1 MMIDAKNLIEMS
13 NAVRATALRALRH
26 AKSGHIGI
34 ALGAADII
42 TMIYAVFL
50 NPARDRFV
58 LSAGH
63 GSALLYAILKLAG
76 YRVGDL
82 DSLRR
87 LDGLPGHPEFGI
99 DGVSATTGPLGQGVA
114 NAVGMAIAEKHF
126 NSDGRIYCMAS
137 DGDLMEGVANEAI
150 SFAGR
155 YKLNNLVLLWDNN
168 GVSIDGAAQTDINMA
183 ARMRAAGWDVRIA
196 NGHDFDEMYDAV
208 SAESNGPVFVQCN
221 TVIGI
226 GSSAAGGSRAH
237 GFDLSDAEIASLIE
251 DLDSVRGR
259 ELWGMIARTHAT
271 PRPRKYAVAPNPLL
285 PDVPHFAST
294 REMSGVYLS
303 RIMSRAKNIICGS
316 ADLGHSTNVRVDGTV
331 PITSNDFSGNY
342 INYGVREHAMAAI
355 MNGMAYSG
363 LRAVGSTFLVFS
375 DYMRGAMRLA
385 ALAGLPV
392 VYVLTHDSIAVGPD
406 GPTHQPVEQLISLRC
421 IPNLDVY
428 RPADINETLGA
439 YRNILEERRPSV
451 VVLGRNKVDI
461 LDTTSIN
468 DIRYGA
474 YIIEKEQKDLEGI
487 IISTGEE
494 IELAKKV
501 WKNLN
506 DKGIGIRLVSMPS
519 MECFE
524 RQDDNYQE
532 SVLPSNIKKFVI
544 EASSSYSWYKYTS
557 KEYMFTVDN
566 FGKSGKRCDVL
577 HEYGFLEKDIELKI
591 EELLK

>member
-50 NPARDRFV
+50 NPMRDRFV

-63 GSALLYAILKLAG
+63 GSALLYATLKLAG

-87 LDGLPGHPEFGI
+87 LYGLPGHPEFGI

-126 NSDGRIYCMAS
+126 NSGGRIYCMAS

-183 ARMRAAGWDVRIA
+183 ARMRAAGWDVRVA
-196 NGHDFDEMYDAV
+196 NGHDFDEMYDAT
-208 SAESNGPVFVQCN
+208 SAESDGPIFVQCN

-251 DLDSVRGR
+251 DLDSAHGR

-271 PRPRKYAVAPNPLL
+271 PRVRKYATAPNPLL

-294 REMSGVYLS
+294 REISGAYLS
-303 RIMSRAKNIICGS
+303 RIMSHAKNIICGS

-406 GPTHQPVEQLISLRC
+406 GPTHQPVEQLSGLRLVPNMNVFRPANMLEVAWAWRTALSETSRPSC
-421 IPNLDVY
+421 IVLSRQKIMRTGAPVWGYVDAGGYIIYKPKSSHIRMTIIATGSEVPLAIAVARRLGAWVQVASIPSVAHFRAMDAEYKNHILRGRVVAIEAAATAPWFEFADDVIGIDDFGLSGPGDMVY
-428 RPADINETLGA
+428 RECGFDADEIA
-439 YRNILEERRPSV
+439 AA
-451 VVLGRNKVDI
+451 
-461 LDTTSIN
+461 
-468 DIRYGA
+468 IR
-474 YIIEKEQKDLEGI
+474 
-487 IISTGEE
+487 
-494 IELAKKV
+494 AKM
-501 WKNLN
+501 KNVR
-506 DKGIGIRLVSMPS
+506 I
-519 MECFE
+519 
-524 RQDDNYQE
+524 
-532 SVLPSNIKKFVI
+532 
-544 EASSSYSWYKYTS
+544 
-557 KEYMFTVDN
+557 
-566 FGKSGKRCDVL
+566 
-577 HEYGFLEKDIELKI
+577 
-591 EELLK
+591 